1 MVVILINVIVS
12 ILSQRFPS
20 MNLDLTKSSVNTL
33 STQAIKVVD
42 SVKVPVTIYI
52 LATEAQTKN
61 DQILSNYGI
70 QYSQVGI
77 LASKM
82 AERNSNIKVQYIDL
96 VKNPTF
102 AADYKSDNLIE
113 GDVIVKSDKR
123 DRVVAYTE
131 LFNVQYGSDG
141 TTTNT
146 YSLVDSALASG
157 VNSVIA
163 DSLPVAAFDTGH
175 SEQLDATTYKKL
187 LSNNSFETRISTCL
201 PMQYRRKHS

>member
-1 MVVILINVIVS
+1 M
-12 ILSQRFPS
+12 
-20 MNLDLTKSSVNTL
+20 
-33 STQAIKVVD
+33 
-42 SVKVPVTIYI
+42 
-52 LATEAQTKN
+52 
-61 DQILSNYGI
+61 
-70 QYSQVGI
+70 
-77 LASKM
+77 
-82 AERNSNIKVQYIDL
+82 
-96 VKNPTF
+96 KNPTF

-175 SEQLDATTYKKL
+175 SEQLDATTYKNCCPTTALKQ
-187 LSNNSFETRISTCL
+187 RISTCL